1 MLSFKLGKNLS
12 WFLIGISI
20 AAILG
25 MQYLGKVTPGMI
37 PFFAIITFLASIFI
51 IVKSSDYTV
60 YSMEDYSKKT
70 KLPHFLVGFV
80 ILSIVTVFP
89 DLFTGIFVSQAGHG
103 EMILG
108 DILTATLID
117 VVLLIGITA
126 FIIKKV
132 PINEPEL
139 KGSTP
144 WLILGL
150 MVLPLLMF
158 IDGKLNQVEAILLL
172 IGFAS
177 YLVFM
182 TRRELKVSHIVKSIA
197 FRSIWK
203 DIFIFGIN
211 LGALILGARWM
222 TLSAGIIAENFGISP
237 FIIGFIFIAFGNSI
251 AEIVFTTQM
260 ARKGESDMSLGN
272 SFGSVLV
279 NILVV
284 WGVAALVRPLEVSKM
299 FIYSYIA
306 LLVVMVG
313 VIWLVQKNNY
323 LTRKHGIILLVVYL
337 LFTVINVIVNY

>member
-1 MLSFKLGKNLS
+1 MLSIRAGKNLS
-12 WFLIGISI
+12 WSLIGISI

-25 MQYLGKVTPGMI
+25 MQYLGKITSGMI
-37 PFFAIITFLASIFI
+37 PFFAVITFLASIFI

-60 YSMEDYSKKT
+60 YSMEDYSKQT
-70 KLPHFLVGFV
+70 RLPRFLVGFV
-80 ILSIVTVFP
+80 ILAIVTVFP
-89 DLFTGIFVSQAGHG
+89 DLFTGIFVSESGQG
-103 EMILG
+103 EIILG

-150 MVLPLLMF
+150 MMLPLLMF

-172 IGFAS
+172 VAFAL
-177 YLVFM
+177 YLMFI
-182 TRRELKVSHIVKSIA
+182 TRAELKVSHIVKSIA

-203 DIFIFGIN
+203 DIFIFGVN

-222 TLSAGIIAENFGISP
+222 ALSAGIIADNFGISP

-284 WGVAALVRPLEVSKM
+284 WGVAALVRPLEVSSM

-306 LLVVMVG
+306 LIVIMIG
-313 VIWLVQKNNY
+313 VIWLIQRNTY
-323 LTRKHGIILLVVYL
+323 LTRKHGIILLLIYV
-337 LFTVINVIVNY
+337 LFTVINVAVNY